1 MEQMTERER
10 LALTIQ
16 ALGVGVVLFIGAGW
30 FGSQNTSYFWITP
43 DMRWVFTLEKITRVV
58 IMFLPIVLVLGLI
71 AVMIRCLKKSK

>member
-1 MEQMTERER
+1 MTERER

-30 FGSQNTSYFWITP
+30 FCSQNTSFEWLTG
-43 DMRWVFTLEKITRVV
+43 DMPWVFTLEKITIVV
-58 IMFLPIVLVLGLI
+58 IMVLPIVLVLGLI